1 MLKHLMRS
9 GWLISLLSSAP
20 AYAEMN
26 VSVADASSRQGVS
39 ASASIKITVH
49 IRVSATFKLSSA
61 LKQIKTETN
70 MRNSQSLILSCNN
83 QQGRPLAHCSEPQ
96 AGQLYTLTT
105 LWVAILFVENFK
117 QFVDSQSA

>member
-26 VSVADASSRQGVS
+26 VSVADASSRQGAS

-49 IRVSATFKLSSA
+49 IPVRATLKLSSDF
-61 LKQIKTETN
+61 KQIITETN
-70 MRNSQSLILSCNN
+70 MQNSEGLVLSCNN
-83 QQGRPLAHCSEPQ
+83 QQGKPLVRCSEPQ
-96 AGQLYTLTT
+96 AGQVYTLTT
-105 LWVAILFVENFK
+105 L
-117 QFVDSQSA
+117 

>member
-9 GWLISLLSSAP
+9 SLLIGLLSSVSV
-20 AYAEMN
+20 YAEMS
-26 VSVADASSRQGVS
+26 VSLADTSSRQGAS

-49 IRVSATFKLSSA
+49 IPVRATLKLSSDF
-61 LKQIKTETN
+61 KQIITETN

-105 LWVAILFVENFK
+105 L
-117 QFVDSQSA
+117 